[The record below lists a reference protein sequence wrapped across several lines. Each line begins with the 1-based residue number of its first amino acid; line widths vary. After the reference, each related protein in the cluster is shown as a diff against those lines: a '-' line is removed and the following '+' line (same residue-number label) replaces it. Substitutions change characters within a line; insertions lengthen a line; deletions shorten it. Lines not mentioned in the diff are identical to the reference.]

1 MMELSCNWHPMQT
14 WCDIFPSHWSVSA
27 LQLICWIWRKHS
39 RMKKTWLSAPVL
51 ESMVNSENFQYRFRI
66 SNHDRHHITRVQ
78 ALLTS
83 TDYNLQN
90 IIQESRLGQTLL
102 ATDGQLITV
111 TVFAGLLALNCRYQI
126 PDNHISLMYWSMPWK
141 NIRTENDGT
150 RRRQKETLHSARRTV
165 LVLVQ
170 RQIAKMRFSSTMLA
184 LQVET
189 TAEFITLNTKVQCA
203 VLPVVL
209 YLQTSAW
216 KNMTCWLLNWCGSA
230 LIIFCATYILLF
242 QPLNTR
248 NIKVYWWIGFF
259 FSSCANRFVS
269 QLPQSLIS

>member
-1 MMELSCNWHPMQT
+1 MQLSCNWHPMQT

-27 LQLICWIWRKHS
+27 LQLICWTWRKHS

-51 ESMVNSENFQYRFRI
+51 ESMVNSEHFQYRFRI

-170 RQIAKMRFSSTMLA
+170 RQIAKMRFSSTILA

-216 KNMTCWLLNWCGSA
+216 KKYDLLVAQVVRFSIDHLLCNMHTALSASQHKKHQGLLMD
-230 LIIFCATYILLF
+230 
-242 QPLNTR
+242 
-248 NIKVYWWIGFF
+248 WIF